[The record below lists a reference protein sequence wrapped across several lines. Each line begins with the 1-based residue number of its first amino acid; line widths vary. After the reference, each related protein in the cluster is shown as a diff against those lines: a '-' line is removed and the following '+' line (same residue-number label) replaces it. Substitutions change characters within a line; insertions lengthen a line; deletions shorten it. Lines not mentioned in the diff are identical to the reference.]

1 MCAPETNRPYHIP
14 VLLNEVLYYLAPKP
28 GGLYVDATFGGGGHT
43 RAILTAAPTC
53 RVIAFDWD
61 REALL
66 AHQEDFEREFGDR
79 IFFIWGNFAQ
89 LSLLLKKNNIPKVDG
104 ILADFGTSQHQ
115 IFSGRGFSFQDDSP
129 LDMRMSPAHFKI
141 TAAHI
146 LNRSSEQE
154 LVRIFKDYGEE
165 PHARAIAR
173 AIVAARVR
181 APINTTR
188 ELAELVAR
196 SVPRTNFRIHPATKI
211 FQALRIQ
218 VNHELEAIE
227 NFLKQVPLVL
237 APGGR
242 LVCISFHSLEDRLVK
257 QFFQQHKEN
266 FTILTPKIVQASECE
281 AAANPASRSA
291 KLRAGQM
298 EELL

>member
-1 MCAPETNRPYHIP
+1 MVKTQDRPYHIP
-14 VLLNEVLYYLAPKP
+14 VLVNEVLQYLAPQP

-43 RAILTAAPTC
+43 RAILMAEPTC
-53 RVIAFDWD
+53 RVVAIDWD

-66 AHQEDFEREFGDR
+66 AHQEIFEREFGDR
-79 IFFIWGNFAQ
+79 IIFIWGNFSQ

-115 IFSGRGFSFQDDSP
+115 IFSGRGFSFQEDSP

-141 TAAHI
+141 TAAQI
-146 LNRSSEQE
+146 VNRSAEQE
-154 LVRIFKDYGEE
+154 LVRIFKEYGQE

-173 AIVAARVR
+173 AIVALRVR
-181 APINTTR
+181 APINTSR

-227 NFLKQVPLVL
+227 NFLNQVPLVL
-237 APGGR
+237 APNGR

-257 QFFQQHKEN
+257 QFFQQHKN
-266 FTILTPKIVQASECE
+266 NVTLLAPKIVQASEQE
-281 AAANPASRSA
+281 LAANPASRSA
-291 KLRAGQM
+291 KLRAGQWT
-298 EELL
+298 